1 MLLKKIFI
9 MKGTSEIKS
18 VLKVS
23 LLEKSHTEI
32 ELTTHYAYGEGYT
45 FILKSG
51 VFVHQ
56 EGFDGKRLK
65 RKLPPFD
72 IDKLTAGICYNG
84 EILAWTAPT
93 PQIPYV
99 LQELAQKYSV
109 IKVENKQV
117 NKSQALIDETASV
130 ENTNESNNESLSVNS
145 NEKDEMI
152 ETTIVGKKSDIQSTI
167 NEDVNLEDT
176 EITKKS
182 DDISKQFNILE
193 VDNSTFSQNI
203 ENDEQENFL
212 TKEIEE
218 KYNTLKH
225 NEVLEKVFPNS
236 KWIVEENDDF
246 SLGLLYNSSSITHIC
261 YAKAGEIDK
270 PIEPNASFYEG
281 YWIVFEELD

>member
-1 MLLKKIFI
+1 MLLKKICI
-9 MKGTSEIKS
+9 MKGNSEIKS

-32 ELTTHYAYGEGYT
+32 ELNAHYAYGEGYT

-51 VFVHQ
+51 VFIHQ

-99 LQELAQKYSV
+99 LQELAQKYSI
-109 IKVENKQV
+109 IKVENKQI
-117 NKSQALIDETASV
+117 NKSQTLIEETASF
-130 ENTNESNNESLSVNS
+130 E
-145 NEKDEMI
+145 
-152 ETTIVGKKSDIQSTI
+152 KSDESVSVDEKEESAKTVETAIESESEEPQNSTSENVDLKESVTTQS
-167 NEDVNLEDT
+167 
-176 EITKKS
+176 S

-193 VDNSTFSQNI
+193 VDNSAFSEI
-203 ENDEQENFL
+203 DGDDEQENSL
-212 TKEIEE
+212 AREIED

-225 NEVLEKVFPNS
+225 NEVLEGAFPGS
-236 KWIVEENDDF
+236 KWIIEENNDF
-246 SLGLLYNSSSITHIC
+246 SLGLLYNSSEITHIC

-281 YWIVFEELD
+281 YWIVFEELE